1 LQFMQQFYFNHLPL
15 SFNNMW
21 LTNARRRE
29 LQLADQDQE
38 PHDLRNEGD
47 FHVSFSRLSSSDR
60 HPLINFPK
68 TWNEFAHPEIKST
81 AHKSVFNT
89 QLKKHFIDELDPN
102 YKCTRLLCP
111 HCHL

>member
-1 LQFMQQFYFNHLPL
+1 MQQFYFNHLPI

-47 FHVSFSRLSSSDR
+47 FHVLFSRLSSSDH

-68 TWNEFAHPEIKST
+68 TWNDFAHPEIKST
-81 AHKSVFNT
+81 IHYT
-89 QLKKHFIDELDPN
+89 QICF
-102 YKCTRLLCP
+102 
-111 HCHL
+111 